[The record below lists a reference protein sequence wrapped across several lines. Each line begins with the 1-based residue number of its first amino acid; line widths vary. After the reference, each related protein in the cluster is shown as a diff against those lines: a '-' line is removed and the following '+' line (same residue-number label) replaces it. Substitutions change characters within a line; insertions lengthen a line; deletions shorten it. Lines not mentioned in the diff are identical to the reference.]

1 MAKHSKKSFLDF
13 FKLNDTEDEY
23 DDDLFDEDD
32 EYDEDDDLDE
42 DYDDDDDFEEE
53 EEVKPAKTYTS
64 KPASSFTSAFKKTQ
78 AKPERPQ
85 SAPTVTRN
93 NVVSINNRRNV
104 NSIHTV
110 KVVKPEEFDDAQD
123 VVVHLKE
130 DMTIVL
136 NVEGLEVNIAQRI
149 IDFVAGACYAVDGT
163 LQAISGSIFI
173 AAPNNI
179 DVSGDIR
186 DEILNEAS
194 ASLNAPSV
202 GGYY

>member
-23 DDDLFDEDD
+23 DDDLFDEDE
-32 EYDEDDDLDE
+32 EYDDDLDE

-64 KPASSFTSAFKKTQ
+64 KPASSLTSAFRKTQ

-85 SAPTVTRN
+85 SAPTVSRN

-136 NVEGLEVNIAQRI
+136 NVEGLVVNTAQRI
-149 IDFVAGACYAVDGT
+149 IDFVGGGCYAVDGR
-163 LQAISGSIFI
+163 LQAM
-173 AAPNNI
+173 
-179 DVSGDIR
+179 
-186 DEILNEAS
+186 
-194 ASLNAPSV
+194 
-202 GGYY
+202 

>member
-23 DDDLFDEDD
+23 DDDLFDEDE
-32 EYDEDDDLDE
+32 EYDDDDDLDE

-64 KPASSFTSAFKKTQ
+64 KPASSLTSAFRKTQ

-85 SAPTVTRN
+85 SAPTVSRD

-136 NVEGLEVNIAQRI
+136 NVEGLEVNTAQRI